1 MKSDPLRLSHLEA
14 IIHYEVVDM
23 KLWARLVL
31 GMTLIV
37 GGVWLAAPFGLISLP
52 PSSSQAFW
60 TEILILWGI
69 CLLMDWRSRKNLPHT
84 EPSPAR
90 SAVSV
95 ILATGAVA
103 VLMTAQNAQSA
114 SEFIVPASIMAVTAL
129 LAVVAF
135 RFASK
140 NKDHI
145 GEARFDT
152 TSNKR

>member
-1 MKSDPLRLSHLEA
+1 MKSDALRLSHLKA
-14 IIHYEVVDM
+14 IIHREVVDM
-23 KLWARLVL
+23 KLWTRLAL
-31 GMTLIV
+31 GMTPIV
-37 GGVWLAAPFGLISLP
+37 GGVWLAASFGLASLP
-52 PSSSQAFW
+52 PSNSQVFW
-60 TEILILWGI
+60 TAFLILWGI
-69 CLLMDWRSRKNLPHT
+69 SLVMDWRSRKDLPHQ

-90 SAVSV
+90 SAVTGIV
-95 ILATGAVA
+95 ATGAVA

-114 SEFIVPASIMAVTAL
+114 SEFILPASIMPVTAL

>member
-1 MKSDPLRLSHLEA
+1 M
-14 IIHYEVVDM
+14 
-23 KLWARLVL
+23 
-31 GMTLIV
+31 
-37 GGVWLAAPFGLISLP
+37 
-52 PSSSQAFW
+52 
-60 TEILILWGI
+60 
-69 CLLMDWRSRKNLPHT
+69 
-84 EPSPAR
+84 
-90 SAVSV
+90 SV